1 MTRST
6 PRTVPPSQ
14 SSSSSAASSSA
25 SARSSSPPSSAARGP
40 RPGDV
45 VRGPLA
51 AGRETVE
58 SVVIAFTLALLFRA
72 FEAEAFVIPTGSMAP
87 TLMGRHKDL
96 ACESC
101 GRDFRVGSSAEE
113 DDQSQSLRTEAA
125 RLERELAELKGS
137 DGGAG
142 LAGREERRRR
152 IEMLESD
159 HGPIGQLRSRLAGKM
174 VPAARCPN
182 CGHVTRLV
190 QGDGAQTTYDP
201 RYPSFSGDRILV
213 NKFAYDFSEPRR
225 WDVVVF
231 KYPEEAKTNYIKRLV
246 GLPGETLSIIG
257 GDIWTSRAADAAPAI
272 ARKPPATM
280 RAMLQCVHDSRH
292 VSPELVRA
300 GWPRRWCDWSPPG
313 IDAAVRWTTP
323 DDGRTFAV
331 EAAGAAVPATLRYRH
346 LVPTAEDWQAVER
359 GEPVATR
366 AKPGLVDDFQP
377 YNAIA
382 TRPHWVGDLAIEF
395 GLEVARHT
403 DGRVAVDLVEAGRV
417 HRCTF
422 DLATG
427 TATLAPAGGAEPGTG
442 GLDATA
448 PRAATPVK
456 GAGSWR
462 ILFANVDDELSLFVN
477 DRRMAFDRPTT
488 WSQPPAEVAGTRPAL
503 VEAVPGTAEPS
514 DLAPVGITA
523 LAADVQVRNLRLL
536 RDTYYIGAVDV
547 GARPGEI
554 LEEDRLEFALEADQF
569 FVLGDNSAAS
579 KDSRLWLEGHHVD
592 RELLIGRALAIFWP
606 HAVAP
611 SWAIPLKI
619 GGAELRLPS
628 WPNFGRMRFVR

>member
-6 PRTVPPSQ
+6 PRGEQPSSPAPSVPPSP
-14 SSSSSAASSSA
+14 A
-25 SARSSSPPSSAARGP
+25 SAPAAAATPVANGP

-51 AGRETVE
+51 SGRETVE

-113 DDQSQSLRTEAA
+113 DEQSQSLRTEAA
-125 RLERELAELKGS
+125 RLERELADLKGG
-137 DGGAG
+137 DGGPG

-152 IEMLESD
+152 IEMLESE

-190 QGDGAQTTYDP
+190 RGEGPQTAYDP

-213 NKFAYDFSEPRR
+213 NKFAYDFSEPKR

-246 GLPGETLSIIG
+246 GLPGETLSIVG
-257 GDIWTSRAADAAPAI
+257 GDIWTSRADGAAPAI

-280 RAMLQCVHDSRH
+280 RAMLQCVHDSRF
-292 VSPELVRA
+292 VAPELVRA
-300 GWPRRWCDWSPPG
+300 GWPQRWSDWSPPG
-313 IDAAVRWTTP
+313 IDAAARWTTP

-331 EAAGAAVPATLRYRH
+331 EASGNAVPAMLRYRH
-346 LVPTAEDWQAVER
+346 LVPSAEDWQRVER
-359 GEPVATR
+359 GEPVADR

-382 TRPHWVGDLAIEF
+382 TRPHWVGDLAIEL
-395 GLEVARHT
+395 GLEVSRHAE
-403 DGRVAVDLVEAGRV
+403 GRVAVDLVEAGRV

-442 GLDATA
+442 GLDAA
-448 PRAATPVK
+448 VPRAATPVQ
-456 GAGSWR
+456 GTGSWR

-488 WSQPPAEVAGTRPAL
+488 WSQPPAEVSANRPAL

-523 LAADVQVRNLRLL
+523 LSADVRVKNLRLL

-554 LEEDRLEFALEADQF
+554 LEEDRLEFALEANQF

-606 HAVAP
+606 HAVPA
-611 SWAIPLKI
+611 SWSVPVKI